1 MWRLQHSEQRS
12 NGPFRM
18 GERLLIAAVDGLG
31 FPSRSPIERSF
42 FFFFFFNVYILS
54 NKLLE
59 DFLAILS
66 SVWFTVISCIAIYWN
81 EFLVLLE
88 EEFGNIPLFGKKRKR
103 LAVISQETF

>member
-1 MWRLQHSEQRS
+1 MS
-12 NGPFRM
+12 GK
-18 GERLLIAAVDGLG
+18 
-31 FPSRSPIERSF
+31 
-42 FFFFFFNVYILS
+42 NVNTL
-54 NKLLE
+54 
-59 DFLAILS
+59 FLS